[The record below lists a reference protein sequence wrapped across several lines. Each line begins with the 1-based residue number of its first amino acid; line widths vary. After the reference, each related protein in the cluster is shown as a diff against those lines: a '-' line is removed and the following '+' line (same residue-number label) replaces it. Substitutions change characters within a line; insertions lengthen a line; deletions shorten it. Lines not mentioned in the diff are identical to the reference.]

1 MRESAHSGE
10 RETRSAPGV
19 VHVGGGGGDGAAEA
33 GSAVVRCRAALGH
46 EHALQHAQMEIDRL
60 SAALKLSEAANG
72 KLRDANSKLCMLL
85 HKRTA
90 GARDTA
96 TNAKTLVQPSR
107 KKPKVSV
114 DTYQYV
120 RKCLHTRAHAGG
132 GP

>member
-10 RETRSAPGV
+10 RETRSVSGV

-33 GSAVVRCRAALGH
+33 GSEVVRCRAASEH
-46 EHALQHAQMEIDRL
+46 EHALQHAQMEIGRL

-96 TNAKTLVQPSR
+96 TNANTLVQPSR
-107 KKPKVSV
+107 KKPKVSA

-120 RKCLHTRAHAGG
+120 RKCFTSHA
-132 GP
+132 

>member
-1 MRESAHSGE
+1 M
-10 RETRSAPGV
+10 

-90 GARDTA
+90 
-96 TNAKTLVQPSR
+96 TNANTLVQPSR
-107 KKPKVSV
+107 KKPKVSA

>member
-10 RETRSAPGV
+10 RETRSVSGV

-33 GSAVVRCRAALGH
+33 GSEVVRCRAASQH

-107 KKPKVSV
+107 KKPKVSA

-120 RKCLHTRAHAGG
+120 RTCFTSHA
-132 GP
+132 

>member
-1 MRESAHSGE
+1 M
-10 RETRSAPGV
+10 

>member
-33 GSAVVRCRAALGH
+33 GSEVVRCRAASEH

-60 SAALKLSEAANG
+60 SAALKLSEAANDG
-72 KLRDANSKLCMLL
+72 LRDANNKLRMLL

-96 TNAKTLVQPSR
+96 TNANTFVQPSR
-107 KKPKVSV
+107 KKSKVSA
-114 DTYQYV
+114 DKYQYV
-120 RKCLHTRAHAGG
+120 RKCFTSHA
-132 GP
+132 